1 MDALARM
8 LPSLAVI
15 VGALLLLRHWAR
27 RSGRAGGSPLRV
39 VSRAGIGKGSLVAV
53 VEVEGRRLLV
63 GAGEHGVRLL
73 TDLEASAEELPA
85 PDPPPAADLPEAVVG
100 PTPATPP
107 DDPLPPDPLTS
118 DPTHDRP
125 RMAPIDRLRA
135 MTVRQPVA
143 SHRPRPT
150 RVHHRT

>member
-85 PDPPPAADLPEAVVG
+85 PDPPAAAELTEAVAG
-100 PTPATPP
+100 AAPATSPE
-107 DDPLPPDPLTS
+107 PLPPEPLTS